1 MNPLMLRSVIVALSM
16 LAAAAPAFAQ
26 QVDLRGMWSRLS
38 HEDNIHRVPGPDLG
52 DYTGIPVN
60 AAGRLKAESWD
71 ASILSLPEEQAK
83 PHAAQYSMRG
93 PGPNFR
99 MGAIVDPQ
107 TQQIVAYTITN
118 LFGNADRTIWLDGR
132 PHPSPYAE
140 HQWSGFSTGVW
151 EGGTLKVTTTH
162 MKTGWLQRNGVTASA
177 RSVMTEYFV
186 RHGDHLLLATIIED
200 PVYLEEPFVRT
211 SNFVW
216 APALTIPPPPRFV
229 VLDEIA
235 GLPKGY
241 VPSYPMGTRH
251 TEFAE
256 KYRLPLDATQGGK
269 HTLYPEYMAALRT
282 LNPGATAGSRDALP
296 TEPIVRPPAGT
307 GQREGAELEVLPVQG
322 NLHMIAGPTGNV
334 TALVGGEGVLV
345 VDTNLAAVSAGVAAA
360 VRRLSAMSIGM
371 IINTS
376 ADQSSIG
383 ANDVLARMGESPVNT
398 AGNFGIRIEGA
409 PILAHENALKRMSA
423 PTGVQPAEPF
433 AKWPSLTLS
442 SGKFTTSYNG
452 EPIEV
457 LFQPN
462 AHTDG
467 DVIVFFRKSD
477 VISTG
482 NVFSINSYPVIDLT
496 RGGTVQG
503 TLDALNQIIDLTI
516 PEFNQQRGTLVIPG
530 NGRLCNEADVVEYRD
545 MVTIIRDRIQRM
557 IGQGMTLAQVKAARP
572 TLDYDGLYGSSTGS
586 WTTDMFI
593 DAVYQDLSASAR
605 RGSR

>member
-1 MNPLMLRSVIVALSM
+1 MRTMLKLLPALIAA

-132 PHPSPYAE
+132 PHPSRYAE

-151 EGGTLKVTTTH
+151 EGGALKVTTTH

-186 RHGDHLLLATIIED
+186 RHGNHLLLVTIIED

-211 SNFVW
+211 SNFAW
-216 APALTIPPPPRFV
+216 TPSLTIPAPPRFV
-229 VLDEIA
+229 ILDEIA
-235 GLPKGY
+235 GMPKGY

-251 TEFAE
+251 TEFANR
-256 KYRLPLDATQGGK
+256 YGLPLDAARGGR
-269 HTLYPEYMAALRT
+269 HTLYPEYAATLRALKPGVGSPSDT
-282 LNPGATAGSRDALP
+282 LAA
-296 TEPIVRPPAGT
+296 EPIVRPPTAPG
-307 GQREGAELEVLPVQG
+307 RPEDAELEMLRVQG
-322 NLHMIAGPTGNV
+322 NVHMIAGPTGNV
-334 TALVGGEGVLV
+334 TALVGDEGVLL
-345 VDTNLAAVSAGVAAA
+345 VDTNLAAVSARVAAA
-360 VRRLSAMSIGM
+360 IRQLSNAAIGM

-376 ADQSSIG
+376 ADQSSVG

-423 PTGVQPAEPF
+423 PTGVEPVEPF
-433 AKWPSLTLS
+433 AKWPSLTIS
-442 SGKFTTSYNG
+442 SAKFTTSYNG

-457 LFQPN
+457 LFQPQ

-467 DVIVFFRKSD
+467 DVIVFFRRSD

-482 NVFSINSYPVIDLT
+482 SVFNIDSYPVIDLQ
-496 RGGTVQG
+496 RGGSVQG

-516 PEFNQQRGTLVIPG
+516 PEFNQQRGTLVVPG
-530 NGRLCNEADVVEYRD
+530 KGRVCNEADVVEYRD

-557 IGQGMTLAQVKAARP
+557 IGQGMTLAQVRAARP
-572 TLDYDGLYGSSTGS
+572 TLDYDGLYGSTTGP

-593 DAVYQDLSASAR
+593 AAVYQDLSASAR